1 MDPILEQKI
10 DLIVQAL
17 SQANSTYHLQTS
29 DQLYTIHDNVIVPDW
44 IVVSESG
51 TNLVLSYSDNHLS
64 EAPILWSG
72 DIQQIRDVWVDY
84 INVLLL
90 MFAVV
95 FVFYKVF
102 RLFKRFV

>member
-51 TNLVLSYSDNHLS
+51 TNLVLSYSDNQLS

-95 FVFYKVF
+95 LVFYKVF